1 MPIRVVI
8 AEDSLLMRE
17 GIEKLLAPSEP
28 IQVIDSVGDM
38 PSLFA
43 TVERDHPD
51 VGSLTNG

>member
-1 MPIRVVI
+1 VPIRVVI